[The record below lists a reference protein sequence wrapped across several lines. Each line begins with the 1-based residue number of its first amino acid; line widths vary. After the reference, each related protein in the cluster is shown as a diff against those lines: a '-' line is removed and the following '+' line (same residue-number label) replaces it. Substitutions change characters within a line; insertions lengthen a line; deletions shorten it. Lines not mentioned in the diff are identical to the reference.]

1 MWSREPQDWAQ
12 QWMPLELSRL
22 GQMLELLWVPLLSSV
37 QCGTTRDDLC
47 NPLRL
52 GHSLNVCLFIS
63 QNEKVSFD
71 LSISFARET
80 ASQRQSKCLTS
91 ELRSLSARA
100 FPTHEVGGFVERPQ
114 LTPAARQW
122 SIRAP
127 SISSE
132 IARYPLFLNIL
143 KLCYLLPICRC
154 TCSGYS
160 RLKFKSCLD
169 PMTLSSFLSLLS
181 FEVKCLHFLLL
192 NSSLYG
198 VCLHHSTSAAFA
210 KFPSGCNL

>member
-1 MWSREPQDWAQ
+1 MSVSSSLYSITRT
-12 QWMPLELSRL
+12 LSQL
-22 GQMLELLWVPLLSSV
+22 PASNLTNLFFLLKW
-37 QCGTTRDDLC
+37 
-47 NPLRL
+47 
-52 GHSLNVCLFIS
+52 
-63 QNEKVSFD
+63 
-71 LSISFARET
+71 
-80 ASQRQSKCLTS
+80 SKCL
-91 ELRSLSARA
+91 
-100 FPTHEVGGFVERPQ
+100 
-114 LTPAARQW
+114 
-122 SIRAP
+122 SIYMRLISPLVCWIQAP
-127 SISSE
+127 PISSE

-192 NSSLYG
+192 NSPLYG